1 MPPPLVLPGLVLV
14 LLGVVVGLVRPR
26 VPARVALWTVGGL
39 AALAAVVSV
48 TTLAGLA
55 ASYLLDVNGLGA
67 VVGYCVAV
75 TGHRHVPWWLGT
87 TALLGS
93 VLVVI
98 RMSRAAR
105 RRRRA
110 GTGHEGRRLE
120 VLDTSTPMA
129 FAAPGSPGCV
139 VVSRG
144 MLEALDPEERRVLI
158 AHERAH
164 LDARHHRFLLA
175 ADLAVAAMP
184 LLVPLARQVRLATER
199 SADEMAVA
207 AVGGD
212 RDLVARAIGHAALA
226 GDRVEAGGF
235 LGGSVVERVAALSR
249 APVGTGVGVLAGAGG
264 LAIWATAA
272 LLGMV
277 QVVRLASLVAHL
289 CR

>member
-1 MPPPLVLPGLVLV
+1 MMLPLVRPALALV
-14 LLGVVVGLVRPR
+14 LLGVAVSLVRPR
-26 VPARVALWTVGGL
+26 VPPRVALWTFGGL
-39 AALAAVVSV
+39 AALAAAVSV

-55 ASYLLDVNGLGA
+55 GSYLLDVNGIGA
-67 VVGYCVAV
+67 VVGLCVAL

-87 TALLGS
+87 TALVGS

-105 RRRRA
+105 RRRWA
-110 GTGHEGRRLE
+110 VTPHEGRRLH
-120 VLDTSTPMA
+120 VLDTATPIA
-129 FAAPGSPGCV
+129 FAAPGNPGCV

-164 LDARHHRFLLA
+164 LAGRHHRFLVA
-175 ADLAVAAMP
+175 ADLAVATMP
-184 LLVPLARQVRLATER
+184 LLAPLARQVRLATER
-199 SADEMAVA
+199 NADEMAAV

-212 RDLVARAIGHAALA
+212 RGLVARAISRAALA

-235 LGGSVVERVAALSR
+235 LGGSVVERVCALHR
-249 APVGTGVGVLAGAGG
+249 APVSVGVGVLTGVGGAV
-264 LAIWATAA
+264 IWTAAA

-277 QVVRLASLVAHL
+277 QVARLASLVAHL
-289 CR
+289 CP